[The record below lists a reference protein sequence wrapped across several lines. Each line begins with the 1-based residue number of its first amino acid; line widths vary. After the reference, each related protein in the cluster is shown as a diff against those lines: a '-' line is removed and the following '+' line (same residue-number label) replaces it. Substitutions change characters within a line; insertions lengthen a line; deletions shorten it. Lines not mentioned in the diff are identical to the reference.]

1 MKPEQLP
8 GSGYMQC
15 VGEGQPASRSAM
27 EHGEVSLW
35 RPSAGVLSL
44 WYSRCH
50 KCFDEEDD
58 EEKVNM

>member
-1 MKPEQLP
+1 
-8 GSGYMQC
+8 MQC